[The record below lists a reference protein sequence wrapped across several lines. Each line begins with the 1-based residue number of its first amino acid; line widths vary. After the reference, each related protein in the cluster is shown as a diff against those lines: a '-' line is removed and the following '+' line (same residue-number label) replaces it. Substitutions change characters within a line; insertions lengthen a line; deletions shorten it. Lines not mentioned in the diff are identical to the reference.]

1 MHPFYCVCTRIM
13 YVECLGIG
21 RKEQGMHGI
30 FVGTLHI
37 EDIFAIISNFYVS
50 YSNL

>member
-1 MHPFYCVCTRIM
+1 M
-13 YVECLGIG
+13 YVECLGTG

-37 EDIFAIISNFYVS
+37 IFNIEDIFAIISNYYVS